1 MNARIWLT
9 GLIALGVLA
18 GCGGQ
23 EKYALEVRSARD
35 SLERNFPEKA
45 EVHLARAD
53 QLAEK
58 YDLVPAPD
66 ATLLKAEARI
76 QLKDLATAEALAAGV
91 AEEYVPGTRPRAQ
104 AEEILGKIA
113 IRRGDFRGAM
123 HHLVQADR
131 SYESAGDKQRVADLL
146 LLAGGLEAYG
156 RGQMAE
162 ARRTWEKISDPRLR
176 VAIDVRREAVR

>member
-9 GLIALGVLA
+9 GLLALGVLA

-23 EKYALEVRSARD
+23 EKYALEVRGARD

-53 QLAEK
+53 KLAEK
-58 YDLVPAPD
+58 YDLVPSTD

-76 QLKDLATAEALAAGV
+76 QLRDLATAEALATGV
-91 AEEYVPGTRPRAQ
+91 AEQHVPGQRPRAQ

-113 IRRGDFRGAM
+113 IRRGNFTGAM
-123 HHLVQADR
+123 HHLAQADR
-131 SYESAGDKQRVADLL
+131 SYESAGDKQRVADLVL
-146 LLAGGLEAYG
+146 LVQGLQAYG
-156 RGQMAE
+156 RGEMDQ
-162 ARRTWEKISDPRLR
+162 ARRRWESISDPKLR
-176 VAIDVRREAVR
+176 VAINVRRQAVR